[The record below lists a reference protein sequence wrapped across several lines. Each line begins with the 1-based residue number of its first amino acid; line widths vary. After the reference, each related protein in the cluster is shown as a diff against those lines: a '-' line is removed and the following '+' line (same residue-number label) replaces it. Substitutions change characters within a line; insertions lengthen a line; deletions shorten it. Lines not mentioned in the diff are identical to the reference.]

1 MKNKNI
7 KLNQEEKRINKDFE
21 GGKFNQ
27 VKGIKK
33 EKEKYQRYAK
43 YTLSKPKSI
52 NIRLS
57 VKDLNKIKAIAAEKG
72 LPYQTFISSLLHQ
85 YLDKK

>member
-1 MKNKNI
+1 MKNN
-7 KLNQEEKRINKDFE
+7 KLNEEEKKINKEFE
-21 GGKFNQ
+21 SGEFKQ
-27 VKGIKK
+27 VKGLKK
-33 EKEKYQRYAK
+33 EKEKYRQYAK

-57 VKDLNKIKAIAAEKG
+57 IKDLNKIKAMAAKKG

-85 YLDKK
+85 YSDKK